1 MLQLINNI
9 YNICKIIEDKFANV
23 IEQSIANN
31 NSEATTIASRMLA
44 INLAKIDNNI
54 EFIANKYNFLATF
67 AIVDNC
73 VFNKKK
79 SKILL

>member
-1 MLQLINNI
+1 
-9 YNICKIIEDKFANV
+9 
-23 IEQSIANN
+23 
-31 NSEATTIASRMLA
+31 MLA